1 MSYSEVV
8 PQHQLIGIVLFV
20 VAIADT
26 LIGQLFVAPRIADEN
41 KRTTLRVAFIGS
53 GLLIAGVG
61 YGFYSGMIGA

>member
-1 MSYSEVV
+1 M
-8 PQHQLIGIVLFV
+8 PQHQLIGIVLFG

-26 LIGQLFVAPRIADEN
+26 LVGQLLVAPRARDEA

-61 YGFYSGMIGA
+61 YGFYAGLIGK